1 MQGRFGN
8 LQSDIRKESTV
19 CYKVKRKIPETSV
32 SGRIASFCF
41 QLIFMAII
49 PIKFNKR
56 TDRLG
61 QYRANDSAPLTFLI
75 VLNLVQPIMY
85 RLSWIECLYGR
96 LTGADRSSELAVHMS
111 KLVSTRV
118 MRCSTSV
125 LSTWLNYSTSNIIGF
140 ALCGSNPIFRHK
152 NTSYRSL
159 LSFLTSNATIPYRKT
174 SYIVSWPTPIYRE
187 RMDHMRK
194 IAMTLLAFV
203 MIVAGS
209 SSAFAA
215 TAMEPDSSSN
225 PNIFYAPNDYFTGTI
240 SSYSDTDYFRW
251 TNDTGS
257 AKTYW
262 VYLYNLD
269 DPSLDYWIY
278 SVSVSGSSPGS
289 FSQYFDQMGREC
301 WTVYVPAN
309 SVLNVE
315 VRASDPSKVN
325 PTSRYEIVLRSVP
338 PAPW

>member
-1 MQGRFGN
+1 
-8 LQSDIRKESTV
+8 
-19 CYKVKRKIPETSV
+19 
-32 SGRIASFCF
+32 
-41 QLIFMAII
+41 
-49 PIKFNKR
+49 
-56 TDRLG
+56 
-61 QYRANDSAPLTFLI
+61 
-75 VLNLVQPIMY
+75 
-85 RLSWIECLYGR
+85 
-96 LTGADRSSELAVHMS
+96 
-111 KLVSTRV
+111 
-118 MRCSTSV
+118 
-125 LSTWLNYSTSNIIGF
+125 
-140 ALCGSNPIFRHK
+140 
-152 NTSYRSL
+152 
-159 LSFLTSNATIPYRKT
+159 
-174 SYIVSWPTPIYRE
+174 
-187 RMDHMRK
+187 MRK
-194 IAMTLLAFV
+194 IAMTLLVFV

-278 SVSVSGSSPGS
+278 SVSASGSSPGS

-338 PAPW
+338 PAP